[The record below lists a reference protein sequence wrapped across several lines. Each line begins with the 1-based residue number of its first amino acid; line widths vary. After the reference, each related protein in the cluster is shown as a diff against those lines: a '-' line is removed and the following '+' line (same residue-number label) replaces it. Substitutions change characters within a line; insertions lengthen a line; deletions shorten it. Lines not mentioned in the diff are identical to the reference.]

1 MVVERR
7 MLVSVT
13 RHFQQTA
20 IAADVKLVA
29 AVFRFSEVKTMYVV
43 VRFGIFKHGY
53 FHRGPGR
60 LNLADEGSHLSSLI
74 YKVRVLRGDS
84 NRVVEDALASRL
96 FFSVGTIKTLLI

>member
-7 MLVSVT
+7 MLVSGT

-43 VRFGIFKHGY
+43 VRFDIFKHGY
-53 FHRGPGR
+53 VHRGPRR
-60 LNLADEGSHLSSLI
+60 LNLEDEGSHLPAQSH
-74 YKVRVLRGDS
+74 KVRIIRGDS

-96 FFSVGTIKTLLI
+96 FFSLCTIKTLLI